1 MPKPSFIT
9 DLISH
14 AGQYG
19 FQKAN
24 KFIVFLGG
32 PGTERKQTKYALT
45 NFTNILTIQRLA
57 LMCVGADLPGRRIS
71 TESIRYYNLNTNM
84 PNYETFSNQLTL
96 TFNCSTDMFERQYFK
111 HWQDLVMNPLTHS
124 PRLYDKYAKPYTI
137 TIMVLPDF
145 VNSFDQLGN
154 PLAIGQSNSQA
165 SINAKP
171 FDQQSLDTS
180 GIYFVKCLECYPM
193 EISEVPLSFADG
205 NTILQLKVTMAF
217 RKWVDPIEQFY
228 TIEAQKDMSD
238 ASRAILLQDPD
249 TVVVDSFDT
258 PYADRGNVLNE
269 RKRDLTEDRVGPVEQ
284 IDSPWTKFRKFS
296 RDIIRYSNPKELKQ
310 LIVDNGIRVLGNE
323 FGLENVE
330 SVAQAGQIIDVF
342 YQNPDYSYQ
351 GLRSRLLQP
360 LSNIGNPVSD
370 LNVRGLGFIEGFGF
384 GS

>member
-1 MPKPSFIT
+1 MNKPSFIT
-9 DLISH
+9 DLINH

-19 FQKAN
+19 FQKSN
-24 KFIVFLGG
+24 KFIVFLNG
-32 PGTERKQTKYALT
+32 PGTERKQNKYSFT

-71 TESIRYYNLNTNM
+71 TESVRYYNLNTNM
-84 PNYETFSNQLTL
+84 PNFETYSNQLTL

-124 PRLYDKYAKPYTI
+124 PRMYDKYAKPYTV
-137 TIMVLPDF
+137 TIMVLPDY
-145 VNSFDQLGN
+145 VNSFNQLGN
-154 PLAIGQSNSQA
+154 PLAIGQSNTT
-165 SINAKP
+165 SIDPLP
-171 FDQQSLDTS
+171 FDAQSTDSS
-180 GIYFVKCLECYPM
+180 GIYFTKCLECYPM
-193 EISEVPLSFADG
+193 EITEVPLSSSDG
-205 NTILQLKVTMAF
+205 NSILQIKVTMAY
-217 RKWVDPIEQFY
+217 RKWIDPIEQFS
-228 TIEAQKDMSD
+228 IVESQQDMSD
-238 ASRAILLQDPD
+238 ASRSILLQDPD
-249 TVVVDSFDT
+249 VTLMDSFET
-258 PYADRGNVLNE
+258 PFADRGNVFNE

-284 IDSPWTKFRKFS
+284 LDSPWTKFRKFS
-296 RDIIRYSNPKELKQ
+296 RDIVRYSNPKELKQ

-370 LNVRGLGFIEGFGF
+370 LNTRGLGFIEGFGF